1 MDTQTKNKIIS
12 IIEKAASEK
21 VTDENTDLVEDLG
34 MDVLDIQEVIMD
46 LETEFNIDEI
56 PIETAE
62 SWRTVAD
69 VIKYVEG
76 VCNRQS

>member
-21 VTDENTDLVEDLG
+21 VTDENNDLVEDLG

-46 LETEFNIDEI
+46 LETEFNIEEI

-62 SWRTVAD
+62 SWQTVAD

-76 VCNRQS
+76 VCKA

>member
-21 VTDENTDLVEDLG
+21 VKDENTNLVEDLG
-34 MDVLDIQEVIMD
+34 MDVLDLQEAVMD
-46 LETEFNIDEI
+46 LETEFNIEEI
-56 PIETAE
+56 PLETAE